1 MRDVNSKNGIMH
13 IVGGLVRFPACD
25 YHRDRHGQVKTCC
38 PLVAQTAKRTV
49 YEARSVFNKK
59 KLQLPCVFLSTPP
72 AASGTSG
79 KTDPSGPVEYS
90 SMHRK
95 RAADQRR
102 HVEQAPIVVPTTT
115 ATTILLIITAACNM
129 HLNIHIGIN
138 IKIMCRQG
146 RALPAT
152 CLVV

>member
-1 MRDVNSKNGIMH
+1 MWEDLSGSQLAII
-13 IVGGLVRFPACD
+13 IVIGMGKLKHVVHWLHKLQSEQLTRLDLF
-25 YHRDRHGQVKTCC
+25 
-38 PLVAQTAKRTV
+38 
-49 YEARSVFNKK
+49 SIK

-90 SMHRK
+90 SMRRK